1 MELSTEERTSLIK
14 DYFTKGL
21 NQKRY
26 LSLSVNLSFIFFICI
41 EMLAMSV
48 ANGVKFPFSIASP
61 VSCAEFYQKKTGNV
75 LIIGSSITKDINTKT
90 LKENVTVN
98 TKRW

>member
-1 MELSTEERTSLIK
+1 LEEETEKLSTEERNSLKK

-21 NQKRY
+21 NQKEIRNI
-26 LSLSVNLSFIFFICI
+26 LMCRHNHIVSLVHLKRLGSEVRSLKSVNLSFIFFICI

-61 VSCAEFYQKKTGNV
+61 VSCSEFSTM
-75 LIIGSSITKDINTKT
+75 T
-90 LKENVTVN
+90 
-98 TKRW
+98 